1 MILSAQNLRS
11 IGWLALLAVCGA
23 LVMILSF
30 RVNAVR
36 SKVHHADAQIVALK
50 QQKMYLETEF
60 ETRANQQQL
69 KAWND
74 LEFGYVAPIAG
85 QYLENERQLAVLSKP
100 AEPDAPAPIRVATV
114 DDSVIAAAAFP
125 GIAAG
130 ARQLSDTHE
139 GEPEV
144 RETRRA
150 DASAEDAG
158 PGVPAR
164 PVDHAAATATLAE
177 KLGTLHAAGTRK
189 AAAPEKTASK
199 AGDKKVDDKKAA
211 KTKTVDKSKSAA
223 AAKPATGGKATKAAT
238 RVASAAAHGDA
249 KTGAKKSR

>member
-177 KLGTLHAAGTRK
+177 KLGTLHAAGARK
-189 AAAPEKTASK
+189 AAAPEKTVSK
-199 AGDKKVDDKKAA
+199 AGDKKAA
-211 KTKTVDKSKSAA
+211 KTKPGDKTKSAA